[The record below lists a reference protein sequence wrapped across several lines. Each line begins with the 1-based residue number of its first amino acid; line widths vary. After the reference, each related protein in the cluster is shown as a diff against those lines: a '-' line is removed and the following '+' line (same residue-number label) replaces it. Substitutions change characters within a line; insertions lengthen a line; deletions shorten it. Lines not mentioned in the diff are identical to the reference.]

1 MIEKK
6 GKGVHAPFSLA
17 QSPSER
23 SVNALAEGS
32 SADAFATKL
41 AKRILDLDLSAVFQQ
56 FLPIYQRFSGVFQRF
71 FTVYQRFSGIR
82 PIFIFF
88 SVMCKRFQNKEEK

>member
-41 AKRILDLDLSAVFQQ
+41 AKRILDLDLSAVFWS
-56 FLPIYQRFSGVFQRF
+56 FSAIFHRLSAILRNPPNIY
-71 FTVYQRFSGIR
+71 
-82 PIFIFF
+82 IF
-88 SVMCKRFQNKEEK
+88 